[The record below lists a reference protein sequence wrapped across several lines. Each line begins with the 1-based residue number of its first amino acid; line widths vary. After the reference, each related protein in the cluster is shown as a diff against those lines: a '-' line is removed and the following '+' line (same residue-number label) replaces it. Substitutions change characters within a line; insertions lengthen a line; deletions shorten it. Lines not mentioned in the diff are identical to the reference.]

1 MEEKFDKLISLIET
15 QNKAWEKCLELLFSL
30 AETMTADKKQRQ
42 ILLERHPPP
51 RNTPTDVAA
60 ASNVYNDQYRYGA
73 DAEEDEQ
80 QYHQPTQS
88 SMPPPM
94 PQDDQ
99 PPQQEPPPPS
109 PYTSRAEMME
119 QAEKRDTAT

>member
-1 MEEKFDKLISLIET
+1 MEEKLDKLISLMET

-51 RNTPTDVAA
+51 RNTPTEVAA
-60 ASNVYNDQYRYGA
+60 VANSYHDQYRYGA
-73 DAEEDEQ
+73 DLEEDEQ
-80 QYHQPTQS
+80 QYRQPIQS
-88 SMPPPM
+88 SSPTMA
-94 PQDDQ
+94 PQEPQ
-99 PPQQEPPPPS
+99 QQEPPPPS

-119 QAEKRDTAT
+119 QAEKRDTAP

>member
-1 MEEKFDKLISLIET
+1 MEEKLDKLISLMET

-42 ILLERHPPP
+42 ILLEKHPPP
-51 RNTPTDVAA
+51 LNTPTDVAA
-60 ASNVYNDQYRYGA
+60 AANAYNDQYRYGA

-80 QYHQPTQS
+80 QYHQPTQP

-94 PQDDQ
+94 PQDEQ
-99 PPQQEPPPPS
+99 PQQQEPPPPS

>member
-1 MEEKFDKLISLIET
+1 MEEKLDKLISLMET

-51 RNTPTDVAA
+51 LNTPTDVAA
-60 ASNVYNDQYRYGA
+60 AANAYNDQYRYGA

-80 QYHQPTQS
+80 QYHQPTQP

-94 PQDDQ
+94 PQDEQ
-99 PPQQEPPPPS
+99 PQQQEPPPPS

>member
-1 MEEKFDKLISLIET
+1 MEEKLDKLISLMET

-51 RNTPTDVAA
+51 RHTPTEVANA
-60 ASNVYNDQYRYGA
+60 ANSYNDQYRYGA
-73 DAEEDEQ
+73 DLEEDEQ
-80 QYHQPTQS
+80 QYRQSAQPS
-88 SMPPPM
+88 SPTMVADA
-94 PQDDQ
+94 PQ
-99 PPQQEPPPPS
+99 QQEPPPTS

-119 QAEKRDTAT
+119 QVEKRDTTS